1 MREENTAILLL
12 RIGVA
17 FAFIYPAVSA
27 YFEPLS
33 WIGFF
38 PNFLRDTFINE
49 TLLLNLFGIF
59 EIAIALWILV
69 GRNIFIPSV
78 LAALFLFGIVIFN
91 LPSLD
96 IIFRDISIMLMAV
109 ALAMLHY
116 RKRHGHESHRPAL

>member
-1 MREENTAILLL
+1 MREEGIATLLL

-38 PNFLRDTFINE
+38 PDFLRDTVIDKM
-49 TLLLNLFGIF
+49 LLLQLFGLS
-59 EIAIALWILV
+59 EVVIALWILV

-78 LAALFLFGIVIFN
+78 LAALYLFLIVTFN
-91 LPSLD
+91 LNSLD
-96 IIFRDISIMLMAV
+96 IIFRDIPIMLMAV
-109 ALAMLHY
+109 ALAVLHY
-116 RKRHGHESHRPAL
+116 KGYGNEARGPTG

>member
-1 MREENTAILLL
+1 MREEGIAKLLL

-38 PNFLRDTFINE
+38 PGFLRDVFPSE
-49 TLLLNLFGIF
+49 TLLLHLFGIS
-59 EIAIALWILV
+59 EVVIALWILI
-69 GRNIFIPSV
+69 GRNIFIPS
-78 LAALFLFGIVIFN
+78 ALGAIYLFGIVIFN

-96 IIFRDISIMLMAV
+96 IVFRDISIMLMAV
-109 ALAMLHY
+109 VLAVLHY
-116 RKRHGHESHRPAL
+116 TR

>member
-38 PNFLRDTFINE
+38 PSFLLDIFPSE
-49 TLLLNLFGIF
+49 TLLLNLFGIS

-116 RKRHGHESHRPAL
+116 RKRHGHESHKPAL

>member
-1 MREENTAILLL
+1 MREEGIATLLL

-38 PNFLRDTFINE
+38 PDFLRDVAPSEIF
-49 TLLLNLFGIF
+49 LLNAFGIY
-59 EIAIALWILV
+59 EIIIALWILIA
-69 GRNIFIPSV
+69 RNIFIPSI
-78 LAALFLFGIVIFN
+78 LAVIYLFGIVIFN

-109 ALAMLHY
+109 ALAVLHY
-116 RKRHGHESHRPAL
+116 KNRHEHASHRSTN

>member
-1 MREENTAILLL
+1 MRKDGIVILLL

-27 YFEPLS
+27 FFTPLS

-38 PNFLRDTFINE
+38 PDFLLDSFINE
-49 TLLLNLFGIF
+49 TLLLHLFGVS
-59 EIAIALWILV
+59 EIVIALWILV

-78 LAALFLFGIVIFN
+78 LASLFLFGIVIFN

-96 IIFRDISIMLMAV
+96 IVFRDISIMLMAV
-109 ALAMLHY
+109 ALAVLHY
-116 RKRHGHESHRPAL
+116 RNRHGNESNRPAI